1 MEKVIN
7 GYRITLEV
15 DQWWFETIAKMT
27 EYVEN
32 GELMSWDSTEPITII
47 REVCDICNTVADELG
62 YVEHDEDLHEEE
74 EEEV

>member
-7 GYRITLEV
+7 GYRIVLEV
-15 DQWWFETIAKMT
+15 DQGWFETIAKMT

-32 GELMSWDSTEPITII
+32 GELMSWDSTEPITIT
-47 REVCDICNTVADELG
+47 REVCDICDACADDLG
-62 YVEHDEDLHEEE
+62 YIEHDDYMHEEE

>member
-15 DQWWFETIAKMT
+15 DQGWFETIAKMT

-32 GELMSWDSTEPITII
+32 GELMSWDSTEPITIT
-47 REVCDICNTVADELG
+47 REVCDICNICADDVG
-62 YVEHDEDLHEEE
+62 YIEHDDFMHEEE